1 MFVCSIVFPV
11 CPKEIHD
18 SMFGYII
25 IILTLIAEGHEV
37 LEIYVQNVYQMI
49 KDTEYIFM

>member
-1 MFVCSIVFPV
+1 MFVCSIVIPI
-11 CPKEIHD
+11 CSKEIDD

-25 IILTLIAEGHEV
+25 KILTLSAEGHEV